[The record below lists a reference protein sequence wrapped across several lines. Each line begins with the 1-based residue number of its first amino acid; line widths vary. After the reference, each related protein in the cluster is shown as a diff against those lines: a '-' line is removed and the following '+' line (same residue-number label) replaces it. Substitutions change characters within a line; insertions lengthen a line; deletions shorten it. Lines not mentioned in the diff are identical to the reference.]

1 MMNVG
6 PGTARTRFTVA
17 RDELGIAKGGLR
29 TPIVEAPL
37 AANVGDDTNSPG
49 FCRVFGHTHP
59 FDAATLAKLYPKGST
74 DYVAAFDNATDQ
86 AVK

>member
-6 PGTARTRFTVA
+6 PGTAHTRFTVA
-17 RDELGIAKGGLR
+17 REGRAR

-37 AANVGDDTNSPG
+37 AANVGDATNSPG

-59 FDAATLAKLYPKGST
+59 SDAATLAKLYPKGST
-74 DYVAAFDNATDQ
+74 DYVAAFDKATDQ